1 MTKYD
6 IRTQNETIKDPGDFQ
21 VSSVQVFLV
30 LGSKLKPITEVTRL
44 VHPLQCRVLPV
55 LLFIAARRRSLS
67 HIHRAGK
74 GCKRCPWSAQT
85 FLSWIEDIF
94 MVRKQECHWGLYWRL
109 VIESWWLFIF
119 RVRIIYYQND
129 LLCMMLDVYCMLCT
143 MHSFAQWFCIFVNY
157 M

>member
-55 LLFIAARRRSLS
+55 LLFIAARRKSLS
-67 HIHRAGK
+67 HIHTG
-74 GCKRCPWSAQT
+74 QYQ
-85 FLSWIEDIF
+85 SWIKLQALPVERADIF
-94 MVRKQECHWGLYWRL
+94 ILDWGHIHGEETGMSL
-109 VIESWWLFIF
+109 
-119 RVRIIYYQND
+119 RIILKISYWELMVIYFQGQNY
-129 LLCMMLDVYCMLCT
+129 LLPEWFI
-143 MHSFAQWFCIFVNY
+143 MHDAWCLLY
-157 M
+157 AMHYA